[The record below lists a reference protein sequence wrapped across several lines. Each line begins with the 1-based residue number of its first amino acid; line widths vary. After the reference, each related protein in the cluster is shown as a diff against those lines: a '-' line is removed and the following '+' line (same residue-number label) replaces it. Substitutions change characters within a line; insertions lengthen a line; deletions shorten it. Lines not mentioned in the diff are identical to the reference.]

1 MNSNWLKI
9 IIIISLALNCMV
21 AGGLTYKY
29 FFVQKTEE
37 QPEEPLK
44 QDTSSIDF
52 SPQVRDD
59 RRGLG
64 NRIRPERM
72 RIQGEQDK
80 LVELLMQEPPD
91 RKKINEALEKVNKAQ
106 ARVKQM
112 VLEQILK
119 EIQGLSPEQRKLYLS
134 RIKMGMVRKGM
145 FGMGRGRGRGDGW
158 RKKRNFLQK

>member
-1 MNSNWLKI
+1 MNSNWLKTV
-9 IIIISLALNCMV
+9 IIISLALNFMV
-21 AGGLTYKY
+21 AGGLTYKN
-29 FFVQKTEE
+29 FFVQKIEG
-37 QPEEPLK
+37 QPEKPLE

-52 SPQVRDD
+52 SPQIRNG
-59 RRGLG
+59 RRGFG

-72 RIQGEQDK
+72 RIQEEQDK